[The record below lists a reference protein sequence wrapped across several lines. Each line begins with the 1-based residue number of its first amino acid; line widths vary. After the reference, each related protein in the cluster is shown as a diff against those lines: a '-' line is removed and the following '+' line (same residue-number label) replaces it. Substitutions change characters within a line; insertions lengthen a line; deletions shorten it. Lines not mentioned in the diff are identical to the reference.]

1 MGIALSAV
9 GEGLREAAR
18 HFGGVA
24 LCRVRLPLPPAGG
37 RHSQRGFITRSRVCL
52 TRGCACVIPY
62 GEGNHGRHHHGP
74 AGKDALNA
82 WVLEKVRASYLS
94 VRNNRS
100 NLMRPA

>member
-1 MGIALSAV
+1 
-9 GEGLREAAR
+9 
-18 HFGGVA
+18 VA
-24 LCRVRLPLPPAGG
+24 
-37 RHSQRGFITRSRVCL
+37 RVCL

-94 VRNNRS
+94 VRNNRADPLRTAPLPPQFYAVGIPHVS
-100 NLMRPA
+100 